1 MMLVVVG
8 KTRLNELY
16 PLPQH
21 QNSQV
26 PEHQRSSESRTP
38 EIEENCII
46 AMNTN
51 KDLLYKKLQQLR
63 DLTSQTSGYQKKKKL
78 FNFLINIFMIL
89 KDKPFRLSNFKK
101 TLGNQVV

>member
-26 PEHQRSSESRTP
+26 PEHQRSSESKTP
-38 EIEENCII
+38 EIEKNCII

-51 KDLLYKKLQQLR
+51 KDLIYKKLQHMQDLSKSNISLSKEKKPVQLFDKHFY
-63 DLTSQTSGYQKKKKL
+63 DLEG
-78 FNFLINIFMIL
+78 
-89 KDKPFRLSNFKK
+89 
-101 TLGNQVV
+101 